1 MTFPQRKLQSQWLY
15 WEIILCMNEE
25 ILPVMEIKEGDIHPN
40 SFCKA
45 TIILLPKPDKDI
57 NKDSTEMKITD
68 QCLSLT

>member
-25 ILPVMEIKEGDIHPN
+25 ILPVMEIKGGDIHLN

-57 NKDSTEMKITD
+57 NKDSTEMKIAD
-68 QCLSLT
+68 QCLS